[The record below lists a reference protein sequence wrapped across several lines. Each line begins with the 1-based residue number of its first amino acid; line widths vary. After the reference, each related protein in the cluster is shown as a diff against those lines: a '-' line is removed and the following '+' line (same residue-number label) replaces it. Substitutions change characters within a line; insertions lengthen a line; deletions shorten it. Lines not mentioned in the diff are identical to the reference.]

1 MKTKHSEEGKAREE
15 DDNKELKREEE
26 EERSRTVKKIEN
38 VETIV

>member
-1 MKTKHSEEGKAREE
+1 MKTKHSEEGKAQAE

-38 VETIV
+38 VETAV